1 MATLFPRY
9 ASNNGFD
16 TLLRLLDTSGEVPH
30 HTRHSHTRTFTPKF
44 DVREGATGYELHG
57 ELPGIKQEDIDIE
70 FVDAATLVIKGRTAR
85 DVVKSSDDEEAK
97 AGKHFIEG
105 KPAVSHKATVEDESA
120 DTTVATT
127 GKQENGTV
135 ETRREEPAAYR
146 YWVSER
152 SVGEFQRTFT
162 FPGRVDRDAVKAS
175 LKDGILTVV
184 IPKLIKK
191 EAETRKIA
199 IG

>member
-9 ASNNGFD
+9 ANNSFD

-30 HTRHSHTRTFTPKF
+30 HSRHSHTRSFTPKF
-44 DVREGATGYELHG
+44 DVREGETGYELHG

-85 DVVKSSDDEEAK
+85 EVVKSSDDEGTK
-97 AGKHFIEG
+97 AGKHFIED
-105 KPAVSHKATVEDESA
+105 KPSSSHKATVEDESA
-120 DTTVATT
+120 ETSVTAT
-127 GKQENGTV
+127 GKGEIGTV
-135 ETRREEPAAYR
+135 ETRREEPSIYR

-152 SVGEFQRTFT
+152 SVGEFHRTFT
-162 FPGRVDRDAVKAS
+162 FPGKVDRDAVKAS

-184 IPKLIKK
+184 IPKQVKK
-191 EAETRKIA
+191 EAESKKIT